1 MPGKVSKNVL
11 RIVAVMFV
19 LCFVACFAII
29 NMYGFSIPTF
39 ERYSEQVYS
48 LPWVTVSQYIHYDD
62 CRNPYG
68 NPVSEYHAD
77 TDSWS
82 LMNPELFY
90 SKGNISV
97 VDNSFMIEYEVRN
110 NAGVDCKYID
120 VMVNLT
126 RVLIDRTTGRPLRNN
141 DTGIYC
147 EEVYMSKNVRLC
159 NISENEVKNVPIHVE
174 LFRTDLDEVYYC
186 KIELSIP
193 NYFITPD
200 DIRHEYNN
208 SVVSFPSDDGGNYTY
223 SSCMYIYVKSSN
235 ATYEPLPRCY
245 DETPP
250 APLVPGII

>member
-48 LPWVTVSQYIHYDD
+48 VPWVNVYQDIHYND

-68 NPVSEYHAD
+68 NPVIEYHAD

-90 SKGNISV
+90 SKGNLSV
-97 VDNSFMIEYEVRN
+97 VDNEFIIDYTVWN

-120 VMVNLT
+120 VLVNFK
-126 RVLIDRTTGRPLRNN
+126 RYLIDRTTGRPLINN
-141 DTGIYC
+141 DTGKYC
-147 EEVYMSKNVRLC
+147 EEVYMSKNVRLY
-159 NISENEVKNVPIHVE
+159 NVSENEVKNVPIHVE

-186 KIELSIP
+186 KIELSEP

-200 DIRHEYNN
+200 DLRHEYNN
-208 SVVSFPSDDGGNYTY
+208 SAVSYPSDKNYSYTDY
-223 SSCMYIYVKSSN
+223 MYIYVKSSN

>member
-19 LCFVACFAII
+19 ICFAACFAII
-29 NMYGFSIPTF
+29 NIYGFSQPTF
-39 ERYSEQVYS
+39 ERYSWQVYS
-48 LPWVTVSQYIHYDD
+48 LEWVNAGQYIHYYD

-68 NPVSEYHAD
+68 NPVIEYHAD

-90 SKGNISV
+90 SKGNLSV

-120 VMVNLT
+120 VMVNFT
-126 RVLIDRTTGRPLRNN
+126 RVLIDRATGRPLRNN

-147 EEVYMSKNVRLC
+147 EEICLSKNVRLY
-159 NISENEVKNVPIHVE
+159 NISENEVKYIQIPVE
-174 LFRTDLDEVYYC
+174 LFRTGMDEVYLC
-186 KIELSIP
+186 GIELTVP
-193 NYFITPD
+193 NYFIAPD
-200 DIRHEYNN
+200 DIRHEYNK
-208 SVVSFPSDDGGNYTY
+208 STVSFPSDNGNYTY
-223 SSCMYIYVKSSN
+223 PNIMYIYVKSGN
-235 ATYEPLPRCY
+235 ATYEPLPGCY
-245 DETPP
+245 DETPT